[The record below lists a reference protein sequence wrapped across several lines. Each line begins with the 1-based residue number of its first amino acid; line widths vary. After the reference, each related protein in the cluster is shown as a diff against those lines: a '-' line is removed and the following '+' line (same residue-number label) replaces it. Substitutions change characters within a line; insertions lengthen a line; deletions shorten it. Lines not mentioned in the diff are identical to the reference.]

1 MALQVQT
8 SSLLN
13 LNKTKRNPTARK
25 RMILSRKRK
34 TRNQS
39 DNRSIKRDGES
50 EEIIFEEKDRTKI
63 IRHIPS

>member
-1 MALQVQT
+1 MAFQVQT
-8 SSLLN
+8 LSLLN
-13 LNKTKRNPTARK
+13 PNKTKRNPTARK

-34 TRNQS
+34 KRNQS

>member
-8 SSLLN
+8 LNLLN
-13 LNKTKRNPTARK
+13 PNKTKRNPTARK
-25 RMILSRKRK
+25 RMIQSQKRK

-50 EEIIFEEKDRTKI
+50 EEIIFEKKDCTKI